1 MNETLKRALSG
12 VVYVAIMW
20 LGTSYSEATF
30 SLLFAV
36 LGVIS
41 IYEMW
46 KLRKGKT
53 KVLAFLYVLIP
64 FFIIQLF
71 GMTEHDYPNS
81 PFDPSHILF
90 MFVLTWTFDTFAYL
104 FGVRFGKTKIM
115 PSVSPKK
122 SWEGFVGGFIFTII
136 SAYLMV
142 SYFPSIE
149 LNLLTNKY
157 AFWLVSTFSF
167 PSIELNQAIGISLF
181 LPFTATLGDFIE
193 SYYKRQAGV
202 KDSGDFIP
210 GHGGMLDRMDAFMIT
225 IPVLY
230 IYLHI
235 I

>member
-1 MNETLKRALSG
+1 MNEMLKRAISG
-12 VVYVAIMW
+12 AIYVAIMW

-36 LGVIS
+36 LGIVS

-64 FFIIQLF
+64 FFLIQLF
-71 GMTEHDYPNS
+71 EMTGHNYPNS
-81 PFDPSHILF
+81 PFDPSLILL

-122 SWEGFVGGFIFTII
+122 SWEGFAGGFFFTFIV
-136 SAYLMV
+136 YLITTH
-142 SYFPSIE
+142 YFLELENSIA
-149 LNLLTNKY
+149 L
-157 AFWLVSTFSF
+157 A
-167 PSIELNQAIGISLF
+167 ISLF